1 MQNSIELIN
10 DAFSL
15 CLDDDYFSHLYNRG
29 SLAPSIR
36 DFIQDVVARHCLAA
50 QTSSRSSLLSDFT
63 DLTIKF
69 SDFQKLGFD
78 VNGRTEVIASML
90 RNDFC
95 TASVAP
101 LARKVAIDR
110 DESPALEEAFA
121 EVGADSWETWGEAMA
136 RPDCVEKVSAVLSET
151 MIRTLAD
158 RTLLSF
164 FIRPPKVAQFSMV
177 GVKSYSGY
185 GRPLP
190 THVTTHDE
198 YSVEIRVAKYD
209 EVVCGVIAHEWM
221 AKLTLAGASQDDAAA
236 CGMVYVFKRV
246 KGTPTGD
253 KDDLIF
259 AADSIADDDVL
270 QAQSFLDQHEDSSQV
285 IEQSDLAFVWLWERR
300 EGTEKGLG
308 AKCLVA
314 AVDDLKRRFKRV
326 KTVIPDARPAQ
337 FADWGSELEP
347 AMVVTEKRTAVD
359 SLVSYIKSLPLNTEV
374 RPISNQFRNP
384 HKDALMALHN
394 AVASFKT
401 RA

>member
-29 SLAPSIR
+29 SLAPSVR

-50 QTSSRSSLLSDFT
+50 QTGSRSPLLSDFT
-63 DLTIKF
+63 DLTMKF
-69 SDFQKLGFD
+69 SEFQKLGFD

-121 EVGADSWETWGEAMA
+121 ELGADSWETWGEAMA

-164 FIRPPKVAQFSMV
+164 FIRAPKVAQFSMV

-190 THVTTHDE
+190 THVTTCDE

-221 AKLTLAGASQDDAAA
+221 AKLTLAGASEHDAAA

-347 AMVVTEKRTAVD
+347 PMVIIEKRAAVD
-359 SLVSYIKSLPLNTEV
+359 SLVSYIKSLPLNTEI

-384 HKDALMALHN
+384 HKDALMVLRNALS
-394 AVASFKT
+394 SFKT